1 MKDHVIEW
9 LLFPMNISSRLCIDE
24 IPMTNG
30 ELYTILSDSNNKGRQ
45 GIIVVVIAGV

>member
-1 MKDHVIEW
+1 MKDHATDW
-9 LLFPMNISSRLCIDE
+9 LLFPENISPRLCIDE

-30 ELYTILSDSNNKGRQ
+30 ELYTILSNSNNKGRQ